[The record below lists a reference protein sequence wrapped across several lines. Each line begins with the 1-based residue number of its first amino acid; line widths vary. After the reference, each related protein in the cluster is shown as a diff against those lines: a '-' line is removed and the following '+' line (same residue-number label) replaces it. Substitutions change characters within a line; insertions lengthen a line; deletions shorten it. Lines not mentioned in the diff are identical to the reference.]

1 MEMTIIKRAKDL
13 TKGAFKLGTV
23 VDVDTDDM
31 VVYHKGLEW
40 KVRKNED
47 GTYALL
53 DGETVFQ

>member
-1 MEMTIIKRAKDL
+1 MEMTVTKRAEYL
-13 TKGAFKLGTV
+13 TKGAFKLGAV

-53 DGETVFQ
+53 DGQTVFQ